1 MIVKAIRGSYGC
13 SVGGLGVLLS
23 AMVGEVK
30 WPRVKSEVV
39 NWRRVWESRKAWRSQ
54 SSTSLIIVVGL
65 RPN

>member
-30 WPRVKSEVV
+30 
-39 NWRRVWESRKAWRSQ
+39 
-54 SSTSLIIVVGL
+54 
-65 RPN
+65 